1 MPQAF
6 KHTGCGYFFQA
17 FEYVYKNH
25 LDDAD
30 WFLKADDDTYTIV
43 ENLRYLLQ
51 DKNSSE
57 AIFFGHKFK
66 PFVPQVFPCT
76 LPSCINLSI

>member
-1 MPQAF
+1 MV
-6 KHTGCGYFFQA
+6 QA

-25 LDDAD
+25 LDEAD

-57 AIFFGHKFK
+57 PMFFGHKFK
-66 PFVPQVFPCT
+66 PFVPQVCLFI
-76 LPSCINLSI
+76 LLVIVKHM